1 MGIKSKNT
9 AMPNTTAT
17 TDAAPGGVLLY
28 DRCLHCGEALDQSNT
43 VRSNGKSFC
52 CNGCRSVYELL
63 NVLGLDTYYRIR
75 ESQNIIKTAAPP
87 DPATEED
94 YGYLDSESFTDLYT
108 TEENPLTMN
117 FYVEGIECAACLW
130 LIEKI
135 PAFVPDIET
144 LSLNMSDNTA
154 TVRFTPTRKFSSF
167 PEIIKKFGY
176 RAHPLKTDEDVSG
189 LKKRENRRSLIR
201 LSVAAVCA
209 GNIML
214 LSAAI
219 YSGARGVFEE
229 HFMLLNFFLA
239 LPVITYCSLPFYKS
253 VIGSLRTGRATVD
266 IPIVFVILAGFFISA
281 YNYLTGSREVY
292 FDSVTM
298 FVFLLLASR
307 YFLRSV
313 QERLSGREPLGR
325 SLFSSNRVLVRD
337 DEAKQFFYRP
347 VETLEAGQK
356 IKLARGDRFPAD
368 GRLLSSVAEVNLS
381 VLTGENIPRTV
392 SRGESVYAGSILDS
406 DEAVLEVTGTGS
418 RTRIGRVLEDVENNY
433 RSKISLSTYSDKY
446 ATVFTIAVGVIAAAS
461 FFAVSAIYNTSQALE
476 RTIAFIL
483 ISCPCAFV
491 FVLPLSF
498 GLFLK
503 SASDNGILI
512 KDARIFDKLPG
523 IKNIFFD
530 KTGTLTNGVYRIL
543 GWDTGGLSAEDRAAV
558 LAIERESE
566 HPVARAIVTRLS
578 GEDLLLPE
586 VSGFRHIYSKG
597 VEARAGGHLY
607 TLTAE
612 RDESA
617 PNEINEIIAT
627 RIVIRK
633 DGEQLS
639 EILLGDSL
647 KTDAKFVADELKKR
661 GFRLYVLSGDKE
673 TNVRQVAEKLQIPPG
688 NVYWE
693 VTPERKSEIVR
704 QHGRSMMI
712 GDGLNDAGAL
722 SSSEV
727 GVAIQGSVGESM
739 KVSDAYILNND
750 LFTILDLID
759 HGRVIRETVRRNT
772 AFSVTYN
779 VTAGAF
785 ALLGFINPLAA
796 AVLMP
801 LSSVLLIVS
810 SLYGQNKMR
819 LGERKAHV

>member
-1 MGIKSKNT
+1 MNT
-9 AMPNTTAT
+9 IVPRENIS
-17 TDAAPGGVLLY
+17 GELLQY
-28 DRCLHCGEALDQSNT
+28 GRCLHCGEAVNPSNI
-43 VRSNGKSFC
+43 VASNGKMFC

-63 NVLGLDTYYRIR
+63 GALGLGGYYSIR
-75 ESQNIIKTAAPP
+75 ESQNILKTNRPA
-87 DPATEED
+87 DPVSGED
-94 YGYLDSESFTDLYT
+94 YGYLDSESFTDLYVK
-108 TEENPLTMN
+108 EEKPLTMN

-135 PAFVPDIET
+135 PDFVPGIES
-144 LSLNMSDNTA
+144 LSLNMSNNTA
-154 TVRFTPTRKFSSF
+154 TVNFTPEKKFSSF
-167 PEIIKKFGY
+167 PEAAKKFGY
-176 RAHPLKTDEDVSG
+176 RAHPLKNNEDASG
-189 LKKRENRRSLIR
+189 HKKSENRKSLIR
-201 LSVAAVCA
+201 LSIAAVCA

-229 HFMLLNFFLA
+229 QFMLLNLILS

-253 VIGSLRTGRATVD
+253 VLGSVRTGRATVD
-266 IPIVFVILAGFFISA
+266 IPIVFVIFAGFFISA
-281 YNYLTGSREVY
+281 YNYLSGNPEVY
-292 FDSVTM
+292 FDSISM

-307 YFLRSV
+307 YFLRTV
-313 QERLSGREPLGR
+313 QGRLDNREPLGK

-337 DEAKQFFYRP
+337 DSAKQYFYQP
-347 VETLEAGQK
+347 VESLRAGQK
-356 IKLARGDRFPAD
+356 IKLARGGRFPAD
-368 GRLLSSVAEVNLS
+368 GRLLSQIAEVNLS

-392 SRGESVYAGSILDS
+392 SRGEIVYAGSILDS
-406 DEAVLEVTGTGS
+406 DEALLEITDTGNS
-418 RTRIGRVLEDVENNY
+418 TRIGKILEEVENNY
-433 RSKISLSTYSDKY
+433 RSKIGLSTYSDRY
-446 ATVFTIAVGVIAAAS
+446 ATAFTFAVGIIAAVS
-461 FFAVSAIYNTSQALE
+461 FFAVSSYYGASEALD

-512 KDARIFDKLPG
+512 KDAKIFDKLPRV
-523 IKNIFFD
+523 KNIFFD

-543 GWDTGGLSAEDRAAV
+543 SWDTDKLPAPDRAAV

-566 HPVARAIVTRLS
+566 HPVARAVVTYLS
-578 GEDLLLPE
+578 GEELDIPE
-586 VSGFRHIYSKG
+586 VSGFRHLYSKG
-597 VEARAGGHLY
+597 VEGRAGGHLY
-607 TLTAE
+607 SLTV
-612 RDESA
+612 ESDDSR

-633 DGEQLS
+633 NGVPIS

-647 KTDAKFVADELKKR
+647 KEDAKFVVTELKRR
-661 GFRLYVLSGDKE
+661 GYSLYILSGDKE
-673 TNVRQVAEKLQIPPG
+673 SNVRQVSRKLQIPMD
-688 NVYWE
+688 NVYSE

-704 QHGRSMMI
+704 ARGRSMMI

-722 SSSEV
+722 SSSDV

-739 KVSDAYILNND
+739 KVSDAYILEND
-750 LFTILDLID
+750 LFTILDLLD

-772 AFSVTYN
+772 AFSITYN
-779 VTAGAF
+779 VAAGAF
-785 ALLGFINPLAA
+785 ALMGFINPLAA

-801 LSSVLLIVS
+801 LSSVLLIAS
-810 SLYGQNKMR
+810 SLYGRNKTR
-819 LGERKAHV
+819 TREGGARA

>member
-1 MGIKSKNT
+1 M
-9 AMPNTTAT
+9 
-17 TDAAPGGVLLY
+17 
-28 DRCLHCGEALDQSNT
+28 
-43 VRSNGKSFC
+43 FC

-63 NVLGLDTYYRIR
+63 GALGLDDYYSIR
-75 ESQNIIKTAAPP
+75 ESQNILKTTPP
-87 DPATEED
+87 ADPASGED
-94 YGYLDSESFTDLYT
+94 YGYLDSESFTDLYVK
-108 TEENPLTMN
+108 EEKPLTMN

-135 PAFVPDIET
+135 PDFVPGIES

-154 TVRFTPTRKFSSF
+154 TVNFTPEKKFSSF
-167 PEIIKKFGY
+167 PEAAKKFGY
-176 RAHPLKTDEDVSG
+176 RAHPLKKNEDASG
-189 LKKRENRRSLIR
+189 HKKSENRKSLIR
-201 LSVAAVCA
+201 LSIAAVCA

-229 HFMLLNFFLA
+229 QFMLLNLILS

-253 VIGSLRTGRATVD
+253 VLGSVRTGRATVD
-266 IPIVFVILAGFFISA
+266 IPIVFVIFAGFFISV
-281 YNYLTGSREVY
+281 YNYFSGNPEVY
-292 FDSVTM
+292 FDSISM

-307 YFLRSV
+307 YFLRTV
-313 QERLSGREPLGR
+313 QGRLDDREPLGK
-325 SLFSSNRVLVRD
+325 SLFSANRVLVRD
-337 DEAKQFFYRP
+337 DSAKQYFYQP
-347 VETLEAGQK
+347 VESLRAGQK
-356 IKLARGDRFPAD
+356 IKLARGGRFPAD
-368 GRLLSSVAEVNLS
+368 GRLLSQIAEVNLS

-392 SRGESVYAGSILDS
+392 SRGEIVYAGSILDS
-406 DEAVLEVTGTGS
+406 DEALLEITETGNS
-418 RTRIGRVLEDVENNY
+418 TRIGKILEEVENNY
-433 RSKISLSTYSDKY
+433 RSKIGLSTYSDRY
-446 ATVFTIAVGVIAAAS
+446 ATAFTFAVGIIAAVS
-461 FFAVSAIYNTSQALE
+461 FFTVSSYYGASEALD

-512 KDARIFDKLPG
+512 KDAKIFDKLPRV
-523 IKNIFFD
+523 KNIFFD

-543 GWDTGGLSAEDRAAV
+543 SWDTDKLPATDRAAV

-566 HPVARAIVTRLS
+566 HPVARAVVAYLS
-578 GEDLLLPE
+578 GEELDIPE
-586 VSGFRHIYSKG
+586 VSGFRHLYSKG
-597 VEARAGGHLY
+597 VEGRAGGHLY
-607 TLTAE
+607 SLTAE
-612 RDESA
+612 SDLSR

-633 DGEQLS
+633 DGVPLS

-647 KTDAKFVADELKKR
+647 KEDAKFVVTELKRR
-661 GFRLYVLSGDKE
+661 GYSLYILSGDKE
-673 TNVRQVAEKLQIPPG
+673 SNVRQVARKLQIPMD
-688 NVYWE
+688 NVYSE

-704 QHGRSMMI
+704 ACGGSMMI

-739 KVSDAYILNND
+739 KVSDAYILEND
-750 LFTILDLID
+750 LFTILDLLD

-772 AFSVTYN
+772 AFSITYN

-785 ALLGFINPLAA
+785 ALMGFINPLAA

-801 LSSVLLIVS
+801 LSSVLLIAS
-810 SLYGQNKMR
+810 SLYGRNKTR
-819 LGERKAHV
+819 TREGGARA

>member
-1 MGIKSKNT
+1 M
-9 AMPNTTAT
+9 ANTTAT
-17 TDAAPGGVLLY
+17 RENASGKVLPY
-28 DRCLHCGEALDQSNT
+28 GRCLHCGESLNAT
-43 VRSNGKSFC
+43 KIIESNGKLFC
-52 CNGCRSVYELL
+52 CHGCRSVYELL
-63 NVLGLDTYYRIR
+63 GTLGLDDYYGIR
-75 ESQNIIKTAAPP
+75 ESQNILKTTPP
-87 DPATEED
+87 ADPATGED
-94 YGYLDSESFTDLYT
+94 YGYLDGESFTDLYVKK
-108 TEENPLTMN
+108 ENPNTMN

-135 PAFVPDIET
+135 PDFVPEIESV
-144 LSLNMSDNTA
+144 SLNMSDNTA
-154 TVRFTPTRKFSSF
+154 TVNFTPEKKFSSF
-167 PEIIKKFGY
+167 PETVKKFGY
-176 RAHPLKTDEDVSG
+176 RAHPLKPDEDASG
-189 LKKRENRRSLIR
+189 LKRRENRKSLIR

-229 HFMLLNFFLA
+229 QFTLLNFALS

-253 VIGSLRTGRATVD
+253 VLGSVRTGRATVD
-266 IPIVFVILAGFFISA
+266 IPIVLVIFAGFFISA
-281 YNYLTGSREVY
+281 YNYLTGSREAY
-292 FDSVTM
+292 FDSISM

-307 YFLRSV
+307 YFLRTI
-313 QERLSGREPLGR
+313 QERLNDSEPLVK

-337 DEAKQFFYRP
+337 ECARQFFYQP
-347 VETLEAGQK
+347 VESLGAGQK
-356 IKLARGDRFPAD
+356 IKLARGERFPAD
-368 GRLLSSVAEVNLS
+368 GRLLSQRAEVNLS

-392 SRGESVYAGSILDS
+392 SKGETVYAGSILNS

-418 RTRIGRVLEDVENNY
+418 STRIGRILDEVENNY
-433 RSKISLSTYSDKY
+433 RSKISLSTYSDRY
-446 ATVFTIAVGVIAAAS
+446 ATVFTFAVGIIAAVS
-461 FFAVSAIYNTSQALE
+461 FFAVSSYYGASEALE

-503 SASDNGILI
+503 SASDKGILI
-512 KDARIFDKLPG
+512 KDAKIFDKLPRV
-523 IKNIFFD
+523 KSIFFD

-543 GWDTGGLSAEDRAAV
+543 SWDTDKLPDEDRAAV
-558 LAIERESE
+558 LAIERRSE

-578 GEDLLLPE
+578 DEDLDIPE
-586 VSGFRHIYSKG
+586 VSGFRHIFSKG
-597 VEARAGGHLY
+597 VEGRVGGHLY
-607 TLTAE
+607 SLTAE
-612 RDESA
+612 SGPSE
-617 PNEINEIIAT
+617 PNEVNEIIAT

-633 DGEQLS
+633 DGEPVS

-647 KTDAKFVADELKKR
+647 KEDAKFVVTELKKR
-661 GFRLYVLSGDKE
+661 GYAPYILSGDKE
-673 TNVRQVAEKLQIPPG
+673 TNVRQVALKLAIPPE
-688 NVYWE
+688 NVFSE
-693 VTPERKSEIVR
+693 ETPERKSEIVSER
-704 QHGRSMMI
+704 GGSMMI

-722 SSSEV
+722 SSSDV

-739 KVSDAYILNND
+739 KVSDAYILENN

-772 AFSVTYN
+772 AFSITYN

-785 ALLGFINPLAA
+785 ALMGFINPLAA

-801 LSSVLLIVS
+801 LSSVLLIFS
-810 SLYGQNKMR
+810 SIYGQSKTR
-819 LGERKAHV
+819 SREGAARA